1 MQIGSP
7 SKRQELGCGTESRS
21 IPAQSKPTT
30 CISDSAIACSK
41 NYKAKGSIIMC
52 EYLRPVVAL
61 EWLKACC
68 TDMITW
74 ICQALRLGRNT
85 EHDDSKELPV
95 MAM

>member
-1 MQIGSP
+1 
-7 SKRQELGCGTESRS
+7 
-21 IPAQSKPTT
+21 
-30 CISDSAIACSK
+30 
-41 NYKAKGSIIMC
+41 MC

-85 EHDDSKELPV
+85 EHDDSKELSV

>member
-41 NYKAKGSIIMC
+41 NYKAKGSICVSIFDQW
-52 EYLRPVVAL
+52 YAL

-74 ICQALRLGRNT
+74 ICQALRLGKT
-85 EHDDSKELPV
+85 LHDDSKELPV

>member
-1 MQIGSP
+1 
-7 SKRQELGCGTESRS
+7 
-21 IPAQSKPTT
+21 
-30 CISDSAIACSK
+30 
-41 NYKAKGSIIMC
+41 MC
-52 EYLRPVVAL
+52 EYLRPVEVAL